1 MLYQLDTR
9 LKRLRAEKPLV
20 LCLTNAVTMNFV
32 ANSLLALGAAPIMS
46 QADDELE
53 ALITISRALYV
64 NIGTLD
70 RQFIER
76 IDKACRLAAI
86 HQKPIILDPVG
97 AGASQIRTLTARQL
111 SPQAA
116 IIRGNASEI
125 IALTADKGISK
136 GVETLHPVEA
146 ALTAALTLS
155 QQTSAIVVVSGPV
168 DFITDGRQ
176 CCHLSYGSPLMPLVT
191 GMGCALTAIIA
202 AFAAME
208 TPFYEAAA
216 AGTAYVG
223 LCGQSAHRSASGPA
237 SFQSAFID
245 ALYQMPFEELDD
257 AL

>member
-1 MLYQLDTR
+1 MHYQLDTR

-20 LCLTNAVTMNFV
+20 LCLMNAVTMNFV
-32 ANSLLALGAAPIMS
+32 ANSLLSLGAAPIMS

-53 ALITISRALYV
+53 ALVAMSRALYV

-76 IDKACRLAAI
+76 IDKACRLATI
-86 HQKPIILDPVG
+86 HRKPIILDPVG

-111 SPQAA
+111 APQAA

-125 IALTADKGISK
+125 MALMADKSVSK
-136 GVETLHPVEA
+136 GVETLHSVEA
-146 ALTAALTLS
+146 ASTAARSLS

-168 DFITDGRQ
+168 DFITDGRL
-176 CCHLSYGSPLMPLVT
+176 CCHVAYGSPLMPLVT

-208 TPFYEAAA
+208 STFYEAAA
-216 AGTAYVG
+216 AATAYVG
-223 LCGQSAHRSASGPA
+223 LCGQAAHGLANGPA

-245 ALYQMPFEELDD
+245 ALYQTPLEERDY

>member
-1 MLYQLDTR
+1 MRYQLDTR
-9 LKRLRAEKPLV
+9 LQRLRAERPLV
-20 LCLTNAVTMNFV
+20 LCLTNAVTVNFV
-32 ANSLLALGAAPIMS
+32 ANSLLALGAPPIMS

-53 ALITISRALYV
+53 ALIAMSQALYV

-70 RQFIER
+70 RPFIER

-97 AGASQIRTLTARQL
+97 AGASQIRTLTARQFA
-111 SPQAA
+111 PQAA

-125 IALTADKGISK
+125 MALTADKSISK
-136 GVETLHPVEA
+136 GVETLHSVQAASSA
-146 ALTAALTLS
+146 ALSLS

-176 CCHLSYGSPLMPLVT
+176 CCQVPYGSPLMPLVT

-208 TPFYEAAA
+208 TTFYEAAA
-216 AGTAYVG
+216 AATAYVG
-223 LCGQSAHRSASGPA
+223 LCGQSAHRLARGPA
-237 SFQSAFID
+237 SFQNAFID
-245 ALYQMPFEELDD
+245 ALYQTPFEERDY